1 VDRLHAVSPTAQP
14 ATSRVTNNLAQLVKD
29 SNVQQ
34 QQQRGSMDGVQVCNG
49 DGQVPVAI
57 GMHLNRDV
65 STCGDSISTMK
76 IRFRRSRFDL
86 RIDLNFFRIRFW
98 KKN

>member
-34 QQQRGSMDGVQVCNG
+34 QQQRGSMDGVQVCNVVMG
-49 DGQVPVAI
+49 KSQ
-57 GMHLNRDV
+57 
-65 STCGDSISTMK
+65 
-76 IRFRRSRFDL
+76 SRL
-86 RIDLNFFRIRFW
+86 ACI
-98 KKN
+98 